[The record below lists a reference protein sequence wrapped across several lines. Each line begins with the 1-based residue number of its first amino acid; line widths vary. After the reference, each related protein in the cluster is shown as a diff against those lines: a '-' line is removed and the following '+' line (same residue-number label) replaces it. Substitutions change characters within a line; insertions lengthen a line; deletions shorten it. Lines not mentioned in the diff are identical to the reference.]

1 MVRFSA
7 FRLLAFLLCLPT
19 PLFAQANVT
28 DALQATLPKGWECLQ
43 GPNELDRPGRTFYT
57 DRSGIRYELADL
69 YSRLKPVTGEVS
81 SVAAQAK
88 GQVSAGLMAKIFGIG
103 NASASASRKYAT
115 AVSLLQRQE
124 VRTDEADIRAALRTL
139 DPGLIDPQN
148 TYYVIRN
155 VQIARQ
161 MRLSIDRGI
170 AADFGGEATFRG
182 LFSVSGAKTPGA
194 AGQSSPIITAEDAA
208 SFTIDQTFDKPM
220 TICYL
225 AQKFTLKQVSGG
237 AGGSLRDA
245 QLDEDYF
252 NPSGLR

>member
-1 MVRFSA
+1 VA
-7 FRLLAFLLCLPT
+7 NLAALRLLAFSLCLPT

-57 DRSGIRYELADL
+57 DQSGIRYELADL
-69 YSRLKPVTGEVS
+69 HSRLKPVTGEVS

-88 GQVSAGLMAKIFGIG
+88 GQVSAGLMAKIFGVG
-103 NASASASRKYAT
+103 SASASASGKYAT

-139 DPGLIDPQN
+139 DPALIDPKN
-148 TYYVIRN
+148 AYYIIRN
-155 VQIARQ
+155 VQLARQ

-182 LFSVSGAKTPGA
+182 LFSVSGVKSSGAGGA
-194 AGQSSPIITAEDAA
+194 AGQ
-208 SFTIDQTFDKPM
+208 
-220 TICYL
+220 
-225 AQKFTLKQVSGG
+225 
-237 AGGSLRDA
+237 
-245 QLDEDYF
+245 
-252 NPSGLR
+252 

>member
-1 MVRFSA
+1 VAKLAA
-7 FRLLAFLLCLPT
+7 FRLLAFSLCVPT

-57 DRSGIRYELADL
+57 DQSGIRYELADL
-69 YSRLKPVTGEVS
+69 YSRLKPVTGVVS

-88 GQVSAGLMAKIFGIG
+88 GQVSAGLMAKMFGIG
-103 NASASASRKYAT
+103 SASASASGKYAT
-115 AVSLLQRQE
+115 AVSLLERQE

-139 DPGLIDPQN
+139 DPALIDPKN

-155 VQIARQ
+155 VQLARQ
-161 MRLSIDRGI
+161 IRLSIDRGI

-182 LFSVSGAKTPGA
+182 LFSVSGAKSPGA
-194 AGQSSPIITAEDAA
+194 AGRSAPIITAEDGA
-208 SFTIDQTFDKPM
+208 SFTIDQTFDKPL

-237 AGGSLRDA
+237 AGGSIRDA
-245 QLDEDYF
+245 QLIEEYF
-252 NPSGLR
+252 NPSGLP